1 MGEVLFLTLRCER
14 PSSAGVLLLKCERPS
29 SAGALIL
36 VCERPSSAG
45 VLILRCEALAEPRRR
60 GRQLDQDE
68 PRRVNTQCIARSALS
83 HI

>member
-1 MGEVLFLTLRCER
+1 MGEVLLLTLRCER
-14 PSSAGVLLLKCERPS
+14 PSSVGVLILCAGVLRE
-29 SAGALIL
+29 
-36 VCERPSSAG
+36 AG